1 MKVLHHTNVELENVT
16 MDGAEGVK
24 VRWVIAKDDSAP
36 NFAMR
41 IFEVEKEGHTPYH
54 THPYEH
60 EVYVL
65 EGKGILKFEDK
76 EHPFEEGCVIFVDPG
91 KQHGF
96 YNTGNSTLKF
106 ICVIPHIAGDR

>member
-1 MKVLHHTNVELENVT
+1 MKVLHHSNVELEDVI
-16 MDGAEGVK
+16 MEGAEGVK
-24 VRWVIAKDDSAP
+24 VRWVIAKDDGAP

-65 EGKGILKFEDK
+65 EGKGVLKVEDRQYPFKEGSVIL
-76 EHPFEEGCVIFVDPG
+76 VDPE

-96 YNTGNSTLKF
+96 YNTGKSTLKF
-106 ICVIPHIAGDR
+106 ICVIPHSSGCR

>member
-1 MKVLHHTNVELENVT
+1 MKVLDHNDIELENVKIE
-16 MDGAEGVK
+16 GAKCVK
-24 VRWVIAKDDSAP
+24 VRWAITKDDGAP

-41 IFEVEKEGHTPYH
+41 VFEIEKGGHTPYH

-60 EVYVL
+60 EVYIL

-76 EHPFEEGCVIFVDPG
+76 EFTFEKGYVIFVDPG
-91 KQHGF
+91 KIHGF

-106 ICVIPHIAGDR
+106 ICLIPHI